1 MKIAGVLNVLYS
13 QCKYSL
19 FDSACV
25 YLLCLMCYLCVSIC
39 DMSPLSFP
47 KGDTEAQEGP
57 GVGEDTVTEAREAMV
72 MSTTL
77 LNKQSLNKAC

>member
-1 MKIAGVLNVLYS
+1 MFCILTVS
-13 QCKYSL
+13 I
-19 FDSACV
+19 
-25 YLLCLMCYLCVSIC
+25 LCLIQLVFIYSCSMCYLCVSIC

-57 GVGEDTVTEAREAMV
+57 GVGEDMVTEAREAMV

-77 LNKQSLNKAC
+77 LNKQAC